1 MTIPTTSWDETSPAG
16 SQALSLGDNRI
27 RELKT
32 QIREIVDVDHK
43 FDSSGQDADMGK
55 HNKVSFLEAAD
66 IGTGAVGKPIL
77 GAQTVSGKAELV
89 FTDEDDNDVQ
99 LTTGGK
105 IKIAGGALTDGQILV
120 GNSSGVATDVAVSGD
135 VTISNTGAVTIANDA
150 VETAMIAD
158 DAVTG
163 AKLAGVVGVP
173 GTYHVSATGTTTTTS
188 STYGDLSDITLTFTP
203 SHASNPILIM
213 FSCDLVHSGAGENIS
228 VILDIGGNVAETAR
242 TVTSPNVNKE
252 NAVSFQY
259 YTTLAASS
267 QTVKV
272 QWKTTSA
279 TATCRA
285 RALTVIEF
293 KQN

>member
-1 MTIPTTSWDETSPAG
+1 MTVPTTSWDETSPAG
-16 SQALSLGDNRI
+16 SQDISLGDNRI

-32 QIREIVDVDHK
+32 QIREVVDVDHK

-66 IGTGAVGKPIL
+66 IGTGATGKPIL

-99 LTTGGK
+99 ITSAGKLVFNYALADGK
-105 IKIAGGALTDGQILV
+105 IIVGSAGGA
-120 GNSSGVATDVAVSGD
+120 AAAVDMSGD
-135 VTISNTGAVTIANDA
+135 ATIANTGAVTIANNA
-150 VETAMIAD
+150 IETAMIGD
-158 DAVTG
+158 DQVTP
-163 AKLAGVVGVP
+163 AKLEGIVGAP
-173 GTYHVSATGTTTTTS
+173 GTYHVSATNTQVTASTS
-188 STYGDLSDITLTFTP
+188 YTDMSDMTITFTP
-203 SHASNPILIM
+203 ESASNPIAIL
-213 FSCDLVHSGAGENIS
+213 FSCWATHNTSAGSIA
-228 VILDIGGNVAETAR
+228 VILDIGGNVAETER
-242 TVTSPNVNKE
+242 KDSVGGNGDECS
-252 NAVSFQY
+252 VSFHY

-272 QWKTTSA
+272 QVKTELGSLTVQD
-279 TATCRA
+279 